1 MSNEEEPQRGAERG
15 LGESVRRI
23 RHAQKSMGQGTRSK
37 LGRGIC
43 NCRKE
48 DEGDNG
54 WENEARG
61 LAVDCMSSNARRT
74 SSSRGGRG

>member
-1 MSNEEEPQRGAERG
+1 MSNEEEPQRGAEG
-15 LGESVRRI
+15 VYGESVRRI
-23 RHAQKSMGQGTRSK
+23 RHAQKSRGQGTRRR

-54 WENEARG
+54 WGNEARG
-61 LAVDCMSSNARRT
+61 LAVD
-74 SSSRGGRG
+74 